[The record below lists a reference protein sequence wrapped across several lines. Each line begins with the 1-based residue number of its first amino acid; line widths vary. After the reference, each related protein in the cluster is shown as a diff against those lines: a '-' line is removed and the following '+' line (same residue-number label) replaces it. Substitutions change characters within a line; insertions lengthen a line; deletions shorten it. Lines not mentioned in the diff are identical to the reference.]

1 MTEYTAAE
9 KGEIKAD
16 LTELYT
22 AGKQTIPSRAEAVAD
37 IAADMSSAIESANMQ
52 AANMGDHPVLKQVL
66 GLAVDCQHG
75 VNRAV
80 TTLNNLAA
88 GVIAVA
94 DDYAERDDYARSVFN
109 GLQKKLGLTPE
120 LGDSETTPVEEPGAD
135 DKDFVLGDGAPSGPR
150 VQENPDVETPET
162 DLDNRNDEAGD
173 NIDDIDIPEES

>member
-16 LTELYT
+16 LTALYT

-37 IAADMSSAIESANMQ
+37 ISADMSTAIDGANLQ
-52 AANMGDHPVLKQVL
+52 AANMGDHPVMNQVL
-66 GLAVDCQHG
+66 GMAIDCQHG
-75 VNRAV
+75 VNRAI

-109 GLQKKLGLTPE
+109 GLQKDLGLTPE
-120 LGDSETTPVEEPGAD
+120 LGDSETTPVEAPRAVNE
-135 DKDFVLGDGAPSGPR
+135 DFILSDGAPMGPH
-150 VQENPDVETPET
+150 VEVNPDVDSPET
-162 DLDNRNDEAGD
+162 DLNDRNEAAAE
-173 NIDDIDIPEES
+173 NQDDIDIPEPS